1 MTWGEF
7 QVERDL
13 YKRAWEKM
21 KQPFSGPIRAFLE
34 KSRIVVSCGREFEI
48 VANLEEA
55 FKACPAFFLNN
66 FKTTGAVN
74 TLEISDGWRIEIKFP
89 YVDIDYIQALKESPY
104 CDRER
109 TLARSASTNVV
120 ICKELAKS

>member
-13 YKRAWEKM
+13 YRRAWEKM

-48 VANLEEA
+48 DADLSLA
-55 FKACPAFFLNN
+55 IKSCPAFFIN
-66 FKTTGAVN
+66 
-74 TLEISDGWRIEIKFP
+74 
-89 YVDIDYIQALKESPY
+89 IQKIAG
-104 CDRER
+104 
-109 TLARSASTNVV
+109 V
-120 ICKELAKS
+120 

>member
-48 VANLEEA
+48 DANLEEA